1 MAEKQQAET
10 ITVVKG
16 PKATGKVFGFR
27 IASKEK
33 PNNGRIE
40 IGDKPVKVRVDTP
53 EAIKCGLRAAI
64 EGHIGMGFLK
74 KVEDGKKLDEI

>member
-1 MAEKQQAET
+1 MAEKTATAEKTKT
-10 ITVVKG
+10 ITVAKG

-27 IASKEK
+27 IAPKDK
-33 PNNGRIE
+33 PNGGRIE
-40 IGDKPVKVRVDTP
+40 IGDRPVKINLETP

-74 KVEDGKKLDEI
+74 LAEAAE

>member
-1 MAEKQQAET
+1 MATAEKTKT

-16 PKATGKVFGFR
+16 PKATGKLFGFR
-27 IASKEK
+27 IAPKDK
-33 PNNGRIE
+33 LNGGRIE
-40 IGDKPVKVRVDTP
+40 IGDKPVKINLETP

-74 KVEDGKKLDEI
+74 LVEAAE

>member
-1 MAEKQQAET
+1 MAPSEKTKT
-10 ITVVKG
+10 ITVSKG

-27 IASKEK
+27 IAPKDK

-40 IGDKPVKVRVDTP
+40 IGEKPVKINLETP
-53 EAIKCGLRAAI
+53 DAIKCNLKAAI

-74 KVEDGKKLDEI
+74 LVDATE